1 MQNRSLLL
9 VLSVLACDVFA
20 QAHEPAQL
28 NCRIEPSV
36 VVEMSS
42 AVEGVISEVLVE
54 KNDKVSK
61 GQTLARLDASVEK
74 ATADLRQAQSELNS
88 DVEAQQLALEFSKR
102 SLARVTNLYEKKAA
116 SSAELDKATTEQSI
130 AAQQLQQA
138 LDRKRQATLE
148 YKRSLADLQRRSL
161 VSPIDGVVIARHKE
175 PGEHIDFD
183 PVLKL
188 AQLDPLKVEV
198 YAPANLYGLI
208 KTGMFATVTPELGL
222 TDTPYKAEVVLVDQV
237 IDGPSNTFGIRLS
250 FANPGNKLPSG
261 LKCRVSFPG
270 VNMNLLDARTVTPP
284 KP

>member
-1 MQNRSLLL
+1 MQKIIILALFSLA
-9 VLSVLACDVFA
+9 ACDAFA

-28 NCRIEPSV
+28 NCRIEPSI

-42 AVEGVISEVLVE
+42 AVEGVISEVLVD
-54 KNDKVSK
+54 KNDKVTK
-61 GQTLARLDASVEK
+61 GQTLARLDASLEK
-74 ATADLRQAQSELNS
+74 ATTDLRQAQAELSS
-88 DVEAQQLALEFSKR
+88 DVDAQQLALEFSKR
-102 SLARVTNLYEKKAA
+102 TLERVTNLYEKKAA
-116 SSAELDKATTEQSI
+116 SSAELDKATTEHSI

-138 LDRKRQATLE
+138 LDRKRQAALE
-148 YKRSLADLQRRSL
+148 YKRALADLQRRSL

-198 YAPANLYGLI
+198 YAPANLYGMI
-208 KTGMFATVTPELGL
+208 KTGMSAIVTPELGL
-222 TDTPYKAEVVLVDQV
+222 TDTPYKAEVILVDQV

-270 VNMNLLDARTVTPP
+270 VNMNLLDSHTVTQT

>member
-1 MQNRSLLL
+1 MQNRIVLLL
-9 VLSVLACDVFA
+9 FSLVACDALA
-20 QAHEPAQL
+20 QSHEPAQL

-36 VVEMSS
+36 VVELSS
-42 AVEGVISEVLVE
+42 AVEGVISDVLVD
-54 KNDKVSK
+54 KNDKVTK
-61 GQTLARLDASVEK
+61 GQTLARLDASLEK

-116 SSAELDKATTEQSI
+116 SSAELDKANTEYSI

-138 LDRKRQATLE
+138 LDRKRQAGLE
-148 YKRSLADLQRRSL
+148 YKRALADLQRRNL

-222 TDTPYKAEVVLVDQV
+222 SETPYKAEVILVDQV

-270 VNMNLLDARTVTPP
+270 VNMNLLDARTVTQP